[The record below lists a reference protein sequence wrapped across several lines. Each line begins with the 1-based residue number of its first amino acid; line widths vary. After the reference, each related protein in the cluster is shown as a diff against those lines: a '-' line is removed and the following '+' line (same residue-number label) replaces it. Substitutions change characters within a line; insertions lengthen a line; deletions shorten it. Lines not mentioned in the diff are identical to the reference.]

1 MNKYLVAGLLVAAFS
16 ASDAP
21 HAIVEHVV
29 KPWLQDTVHAMK
41 RRESAVARA
50 SGMNGEPHDG
60 NERPAP
66 SQP

>member
-1 MNKYLVAGLLVAAFS
+1 MNKYLVAGFLVAAFS

-29 KPWLQDTVHAMK
+29 KPWLQDTVYAMK
-41 RRESAVARA
+41 RREADVARA
-50 SGMNGEPHDG
+50 SRVGEPQ
-60 NERPAP
+60 NENPAP